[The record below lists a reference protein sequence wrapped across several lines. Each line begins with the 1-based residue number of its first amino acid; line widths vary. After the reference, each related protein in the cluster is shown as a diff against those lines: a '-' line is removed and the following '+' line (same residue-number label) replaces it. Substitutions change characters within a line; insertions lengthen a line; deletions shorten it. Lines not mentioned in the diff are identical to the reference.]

1 MQDDGRQNI
10 SWRLVLEFRMA
21 RAVKEP
27 ELDQYA
33 TTWCGREGP
42 LAIAVQTHPNQ
53 EWDLWGHFQDQEPR
67 SWHESPWVLQ
77 TCPWTQFPGN
87 RLILSWNVEKG
98 SYYLTQ
104 PVRRHW
110 AMIENSAGKMRPKQ
124 TTAPKFVCAVT
135 FISFVFV
142 HVCVC
147 VSLIYSAIVY
157 VSAALWAKE
166 GCNLHFC
173 AHVQEQQQINICA

>member
-1 MQDDGRQNI
+1 MPRCGIWWLKTVWKKCARKDELVFKHQLQKLALFLMQDDGRQNI
-10 SWRLVLEFRMA
+10 SWRLDLDFRMA
-21 RAVKEP
+21 RAVQEP
-27 ELDQYA
+27 ELDQCT

-53 EWDLWGHFQDQEPR
+53 EWDLWGLFQDQEPR

-87 RLILSWNVEKG
+87 RLILSWKVEKG

-110 AMIENSAGKMRPKQ
+110 AMIENSAGKMRP
-124 TTAPKFVCAVT
+124 
-135 FISFVFV
+135 
-142 HVCVC
+142 
-147 VSLIYSAIVY
+147 
-157 VSAALWAKE
+157 
-166 GCNLHFC
+166 
-173 AHVQEQQQINICA
+173 